1 MKVEITVG
9 KCTFISSLY
18 NINQAESSEQK
29 IGGVSKF
36 KMPPPPPVPKKI
48 EFIKNIDED
57 KNVKKEMAKPKIPSP
72 PKNTELDWVKLKKDQ
87 GVQVKVTNKTKPQ
100 ITEIE
105 IEDSKEQEKKVE
117 KKKTEQ
123 KAKSST
129 MILATG
135 LGITA
140 ACLLI

>member
-1 MKVEITVG
+1 MKVEVTVG

-18 NINQAESSEQK
+18 NMNQAESSEQK

-72 PKNTELDWVKLKKDQ
+72 PKNTELDWVKLKKD
-87 GVQVKVTNKTKPQ
+87 
-100 ITEIE
+100 
-105 IEDSKEQEKKVE
+105 
-117 KKKTEQ
+117 
-123 KAKSST
+123 
-129 MILATG
+129 
-135 LGITA
+135 
-140 ACLLI
+140 